1 MKKITIKKNGLN
13 IDTAIAE
20 GVSSFCKESGY
31 SLFKPART
39 FTKRN
44 NINDGAIKALI
55 ILFISTV
62 IIVAATAQTA
72 FGIKGGLSSYALTGD
87 DQSYKT
93 GFHAGGLVQIKLGKQ
108 FIFQPE
114 LLLSQEGN
122 SFEEEDV
129 FSGTTIEYGTY
140 LNYVCVPLLTKLQTK
155 GGFYAEAG
163 PGLAFLLGA
172 NYKETGSPDMDV
184 KNSFKSS
191 NFFVGLGAGYQS
203 KIGLGIG
210 LRFNAGIA
218 NIAASG
224 LEATKSMGGHI
235 SVFYLFKARKK

>member
-1 MKKITIKKNGLN
+1 MKKILLKKNGLN

-20 GVSSFCKESGY
+20 GVYSFCKESGY
-31 SLFKPART
+31 TPSQPAGN
-39 FTKRN
+39 FTKRKN
-44 NINDGAIKALI
+44 NNESAVKALI
-55 ILFISTV
+55 LLVIGTL

-72 FGIKGGLSSYALTGD
+72 VGIKGGLSSYALTGD

-114 LLLSQEGN
+114 ILLSQEGN
-122 SFEEEDV
+122 LFEEEDV
-129 FSGTTIEYGTY
+129 LSGTTSVYGTY
-140 LNYVCVPLLTKLQTK
+140 LNYVSVPLLAKLQTK

-163 PGLAFLLGA
+163 PGFAFLMNA
-172 NYKETGSPDMDV
+172 KYKETGSPDVDV
-184 KNSFKSS
+184 KNTFKSS

-210 LRFNAGIA
+210 IRYNAGIA
-218 NIAASG
+218 NVSAAG
-224 LEATKSMGGHI
+224 PDATRSTGGHI
-235 SVFYLFKARKK
+235 SIFYLFNTGKK